1 MIDAENCQL
10 THYPARVLAG
20 PAEKV
25 EKIDDNIRRLIEKM
39 AEIMRQSG
47 GIGLAAPQIGVPLRI
62 FIIAIETSGQDLKV
76 YINPTVTTEG
86 KLEAMEEGCLSV
98 PEVYTK
104 VKRYKKCRVTATDLD
119 GNEFTEEAEGL
130 YARCLQH
137 ENDHI
142 NGVTIVNRMGQAAK
156 IAHRRKLKKLEQ
168 KDESPLEE

>member
-10 THYPARVLAG
+10 THYPAQVLAE
-20 PAEKV
+20 PSKKV
-25 EKIDDNIRRLIEKM
+25 EKIDDNIRQLIKKM
-39 AEIMRQSG
+39 AEIMQQSG

-62 FIIAIETSGQDLKV
+62 FIIALDTDKQDLKA
-76 YINPTVTTEG
+76 YINPTVITEG
-86 KLEAMEEGCLSV
+86 TLEAMEEGCLSV

-104 VKRYKKCRVTATDLD
+104 VKRHKKCRVTATDLD

-156 IAHRRKLKKLEQ
+156 IVHRRKLKKLEQ
-168 KDESPLEE
+168 KHENPPEE